1 MARRLSP
8 MRVISRVISTNFLI
22 EPRTAWM
29 SPEPSIP
36 TVQWV
41 SSVIGQ

>member
-1 MARRLSP
+1 
-8 MRVISRVISTNFLI
+8 MRVISRVISTTFLI
-22 EPRTAWM
+22 DARTALI
-29 SPEPSIP
+29 SPDPSIP